1 MDCNKQY
8 EVQYLGDLPIDNL
21 DDIADFFIAERD
33 VLDQSTGNTLTTL
46 VRVPGKK
53 LFPNANMDNI
63 TTLTPNNPDIT
74 VPENQVRA
82 VYVANETTG
91 AVMHYA
97 DAEHPADMI
106 AVGMLADYILV
117 QESGFINI
125 PEGHGLIFGAQ
136 YYVGNNGEPVTDST
150 ITGQKLFKPISTT
163 KLLINM
169 WG

>member
-1 MDCNKQY
+1 MECKKSY
-8 EVQYLGDLPIDNL
+8 EVQYLGDLPVDDLDN
-21 DDIADFFIAERD
+21 IADYFLAERD
-33 VLDQSTGNTLTTL
+33 VLDPSTGNTVRSI

-63 TTLTPNNPDIT
+63 VTLTANNYSIT

-82 VYVANETTG
+82 VYVANENNS

-97 DAEHPADMI
+97 TEEHPATML
-106 AVGMLADYILV
+106 AVGTMGDYILA
-117 QESGFINI
+117 QASGFVNI
-125 PEGHGLIFGAQ
+125 PEGHGLIISAQ

-150 ITGQKLFKPISTT
+150 ITGQKLFIPVSST

-169 WG
+169 

>member
-1 MDCNKQY
+1 MECKKSY
-8 EVQYLGDLPIDNL
+8 EVQYLGDLPIDDL
-21 DDIADFFIAERD
+21 DNIADYFLAERD
-33 VLDQSTGNTLTTL
+33 VLDPATGNTVRSI

-63 TTLTPNNPDIT
+63 ITLTANNHSIT

-82 VYVANETTG
+82 VYVANENNS

-97 DAEHPADMI
+97 TKEHPATML
-106 AVGMLADYILV
+106 AVGTMGDYILA
-117 QESGFINI
+117 QASGFVNI
-125 PEGHGLIFGAQ
+125 PEGHGLIISAQ

-150 ITGQKLFKPISTT
+150 ITGQKLFIPVSST

-169 WG
+169 

>member
-1 MDCNKQY
+1 MECKKSY
-8 EVQYLGDLPIDNL
+8 EVQYLGDLPIDDL
-21 DDIADFFIAERD
+21 DNIADYFLAERD
-33 VLDQSTGNTLTTL
+33 VLDPATGNTVRSI

-63 TTLTPNNPDIT
+63 VTLTANNHSIT

-82 VYVANETTG
+82 VYVANENNS

-97 DAEHPADMI
+97 TEEHPATML
-106 AVGMLADYILV
+106 AVGTMGDYILA
-117 QESGFINI
+117 QASGFVNI
-125 PEGHGLIFGAQ
+125 PEGHGLIISAQ

-150 ITGQKLFKPISTT
+150 ITGQKLFIPVSST

-169 WG
+169 